1 MKEIIMMNKKIDL
14 NLVNDIAASYKK
26 LMAVCEEAKHA
37 GYVMDAIDELR
48 DNLSVLSMET
58 EQILDIEIRESRE
71 GPREIRRAG
80 GWEAWDALTPAQQEV
95 V

>member
-1 MKEIIMMNKKIDL
+1 MINKKIDL

-37 GYVMDAIDELR
+37 GIVMQAIDELR

-58 EQILDIEIRESRE
+58 DQDPRAQIN
-71 GPREIRRAG
+71 RAG
-80 GWEAWDALTPAQQEV
+80 GYEAWDALTPAQQELV
-95 V
+95 

>member
-1 MKEIIMMNKKIDL
+1 MMNKKIEM
-14 NLVNDIAASYKK
+14 NLVNDVAASYKK
-26 LMAVCEEAKHA
+26 LMVACEEAKHA
-37 GYVMDAIDELR
+37 GYVMQAIDELR

-58 EQILDIEIRESRE
+58 EQNLDI
-71 GPREIRRAG
+71 EIRRAG